1 MRRPSP
7 TDERPPR
14 RILLW
19 ASLLGTPLLW
29 FAWFMAAY
37 AYTEATCG
45 AAGEASRA
53 LGVTVT
59 TVLLIAT
66 LIVAGLSGI
75 ATAATYLIRRRAA
88 RTAPIYDDFLPQA
101 GFIGGLMITF
111 ILAAHLIP
119 IAIIGACG

>member
-1 MRRPSP
+1 MRPRSP
-7 TDERPPR
+7 TDEKPPR

-19 ASLLGTPLLW
+19 AALLGTPLLW

-45 AAGEASRA
+45 AAGVASEA

-59 TVLLIAT
+59 TVLLVAT
-66 LIVAGLSGI
+66 LIVAALSGV
-75 ATAATYLIRRRAA
+75 ATAVTYLIRRRAA

-101 GFIGGLMITF
+101 GFLAGILITF
-111 ILAAHLIP
+111 IVTAHLIP